1 MPIRVLIV
9 DDSAVVRQILTRAL
23 SADPEIEVVGAAP
36 DPYVARQQI
45 ANHKPDV
52 LTLDVEMP
60 RMDGITFLRHLM
72 RSHPLPVVVLSSLTT
87 RSSRSAVAALEAGAV
102 EVVAKPD
109 GSFSVGDLSRE
120 LATVVKRASKIAVRK
135 RETSVTGVERLAMA
149 ETTDKVLAIGASTG
163 GVGALTEVLR
173 RFPATAPGTV
183 IVQHMPPAFTRSF
196 ADRLNQQ
203 CAVELK
209 EAADGDSVAPG
220 RVLIAP
226 GGCHMELRRSGARYH
241 VTLVDGPE
249 EHHQKPAVD
258 RLFRSVG
265 KYAGANAIGAVLTG
279 MGADGAAGLLTMK
292 NAGAA
297 TLVQDEK
304 TSVVW
309 GMPGECVKNGAAE
322 KQVPIERVA
331 EELLRLA
338 SQRAAA

>member
-1 MPIRVLIV
+1 
-9 DDSAVVRQILTRAL
+9 
-23 SADPEIEVVGAAP
+23 
-36 DPYVARQQI
+36 
-45 ANHKPDV
+45 
-52 LTLDVEMP
+52 
-60 RMDGITFLRHLM
+60 
-72 RSHPLPVVVLSSLTT
+72 
-87 RSSRSAVAALEAGAV
+87 ALEAGAV

-109 GSFSVGDLSRE
+109 GSFSVGDLGRE
-120 LATVVKRASKIAVRK
+120 LAAVVKRAARISVRK
-135 RETSVTGVERLAMA
+135 RDTAPRNVERLSMA

-183 IVQHMPPAFTRSF
+183 VVQHMPPAFTRSF

-203 CAVELK
+203 CAVQLE

-226 GGCHMELRRSGARYH
+226 GGSHMELRRSGARYH
-241 VTLVDGPE
+241 VVLTDGPE

-258 RLFRSVG
+258 VLFRSVA
-265 KYAGANAIGAVLTG
+265 KFAGANAIGAVLTG
-279 MGADGAAGLLTMK
+279 MGADGAAGLLAMK

-309 GMPGECVKNGAAE
+309 GMPGECVKLGAADR
-322 KQVPIERVA
+322 QVPLERVA
-331 EELLRLA
+331 EELLALA
-338 SQRAAA
+338 STRAAA